1 MPAGPKNA
9 AAALWGRSALRPV
22 ILPSGIKAIVRLPDV
37 NELLKSDAFPE
48 ALRSMA
54 GKYAVGGIE
63 INALTPE
70 EIGTFLR
77 LQYELVARTVKYLAP
92 PDSDAWDGFR
102 KGADPEVEGWEAVS
116 LTAAFFAEGDVD
128 EADISALVAIVGRN
142 KTPNEVTIESRAD
155 LALALDPNE
164 GGRVSDYA
172 GFRDEPERDQPRDDR
187 EDVRPTP
194 VGASRRA
201 RSGNR
206 ARG

>member
-1 MPAGPKNA
+1 MTGPKNA
-9 AAALWGRSALRPV
+9 AADLWGRSALRPV
-22 ILPSGIKAIVRLPDV
+22 VLPSGIKAIVRLPDV
-37 NELLKSDAFPE
+37 GELLKSDAFPDS
-48 ALRSMA
+48 LRAMA

-63 INALTPE
+63 INSLTPE
-70 EIGTFLR
+70 EIGTFLQ

-92 PDSDAWDGFR
+92 PDSKAWDEFR
-102 KGADPEVEGWEAVS
+102 KGPDPKDEGWEAVS
-116 LTAAFFAEGDVD
+116 LTSAFFAEGDVD

-142 KTPNEVTIESRAD
+142 RTPNEVTIESRAD

-172 GFRDEPERDQPRDDR
+172 GFRGEPERDQPRDDR

-194 VGASRRA
+194 VRATRRA
-201 RSGNR
+201 RSGHR